1 MNLIG
6 VFKVQSVALYIII
19 HSALF
24 LYVLFLSISFLPS
37 ISLIMTNQTSSN
49 SYQKIKIFV
58 SESLNLTIFYDHDS
72 LLLVH
77 KTKSD
82 IDNKLL
88 FSMNIFSSYFV
99 LFSELISVYT
109 RPLFTTYYFW

>member
-1 MNLIG
+1 M
-6 VFKVQSVALYIII
+6 
-19 HSALF
+19 
-24 LYVLFLSISFLPS
+24 
-37 ISLIMTNQTSSN
+37 MSSN

-77 KTKSD
+77 TTKSE

-88 FSMNIFSSYFV
+88 FNMNTFSSYFV

-109 RPLFTTYYFW
+109 RPLFTTNYFW